1 MSCCA
6 SKDGVNGESLLTASL
21 RRDHEVILRALE
33 RLEERVA
40 EWKRTERVDPAV
52 LRRFIEFAR
61 TFVDRCHHGKEERC
75 LFPCLEQRG
84 IPREGGPI
92 GVMLY
97 EHRLGRELV
106 ARLDEGLRALEG
118 GREGAVGTIL
128 STCDEYVQL
137 LRNHIAK
144 ENGVLFPMGESV
156 AEKEDV
162 AEVGGCYERV
172 EEVEVGR
179 EVHERLERSME
190 EI

>member
-1 MSCCA
+1 MNGLVA
-6 SKDGVNGESLLTASL
+6 VEGVSGENRLTASL
-21 RRDHEVILRALE
+21 MRDHEVILRALE
-33 RLEERVA
+33 RFEERVA
-40 EWKRTERVDPAV
+40 VWKRTGVVDPAV

-61 TFVDRCHHGKEERC
+61 TFIDRCHHGKEERC
-75 LFPCLEQRG
+75 LFPCLEKRG

-97 EHRLGRELV
+97 EHQLGREMV
-106 ARLDEGLRALEG
+106 GRLYEGLKALERG
-118 GREGAVGTIL
+118 DEGAVDAIL

-156 AEKEDV
+156 AEEGDV
-162 AEVGGCYERV
+162 SEVGGCYERI

-179 EVHERLERSME
+179 DLHERLERSVE
-190 EI
+190 DL

>member
-1 MSCCA
+1 M
-6 SKDGVNGESLLTASL
+6 DGENRLTASL
-21 RRDHEVILRALE
+21 RRDHEVIMRALE

-40 EWKRTERVDPAV
+40 EWKRTGEVDRAV
-52 LRRFIEFAR
+52 LRKFIEFAR

-75 LFPCLEQRG
+75 LFPCLERRG

-97 EHRLGRELV
+97 EHQLGRELV
-106 ARLDEGLRALEG
+106 AMLDEELRALERG
-118 GREGAVGTIL
+118 EGDAVSAIL

-156 AEKEDV
+156 AEDVDV

-179 EVHERLERSME
+179 EVHERLERSVE

>member
-1 MSCCA
+1 MY
-6 SKDGVNGESLLTASL
+6 GVGEEDRLTASL
-21 RRDHEVILRALE
+21 RRDHEVILKALE

-40 EWKRTERVDPAV
+40 VWKGTGEVDRAA

-61 TFVDRCHHGKEERC
+61 TFIDRCHHGKEERC
-75 LFPCLEQRG
+75 LFPCLERRG

-97 EHRLGRELV
+97 EHQLGRELV
-106 ARLDEGLRALEG
+106 GRIDEGLRAVERG
-118 GREGAVGTIL
+118 DEGAVSAVL
-128 STCDEYVQL
+128 SACDEYIQL

-156 AEKEDV
+156 AEEMDF

-172 EEVEVGR
+172 EEVEVGH
-179 EVHERLERSME
+179 EVHERLERSVE
-190 EI
+190 EL